1 MADIRPSLSKPPLN
15 VLASPSALRGQKPW
29 EIDLSGLL
37 DIFIRTLA
45 NSESTDLKL
54 CGSVALSSAI
64 IYRLKVESLFLF
76 ERMRATGRLSHT
88 DEVPSVIV
96 LPFRYEISSTTLD
109 ELIGALQNILEE
121 ILERST
127 HEKPKAPHLEQPE
140 NIMEFDNFVTN
151 IRDRL
156 EGFKEK
162 LLDLLRGQGSIL
174 FSKFVADLPLIE
186 KVRSFILLL
195 FTANEGLIG
204 LEQEGE
210 DIRVVGLGDND
221 FKPI

>member
-1 MADIRPSLSKPPLN
+1 MK
-15 VLASPSALRGQKPW
+15 LRVGA
-29 EIDLSGLL
+29 
-37 DIFIRTLA
+37 FI
-45 NSESTDLKL
+45 
-54 CGSVALSSAI
+54 SAI
-64 IYRLKVESLFLF
+64 FYRLKVESLFLF

-195 FTANEGLIG
+195 FTANEGVIG